1 MSILKNKKGDKSV
14 TVIEQNGVFYD
25 LNDPKIASES
35 TIQLIEEGEDI
46 GSLMGEK
53 VKGEI
58 RYDLP
63 IIPKKMFLPAL
74 NFKSHV
80 SESNSTRSANPY
92 FFTKFQNALV
102 PNGGNVVKPRGISR
116 FDYEGEIGIIIG
128 KKGKYLSPKEAQEYV
143 FGYTIVDDVSIRDY
157 QMNIDPSFGKDFV
170 MGKCADTALP
180 IGPWITTAD
189 SIDFDKCVIT
199 TYVNGEIRQN
209 GSVNDMIFSVG
220 ELISRISQI
229 VTLEPGDLIS
239 TGTPAGVAEHS
250 TRRFLSSGDVVE
262 IEVKGIGSLKHKII
276 DDTYTR

>member
-1 MSILKNKKGDKSV
+1 MNILKNKKMGKSV
-14 TVIEQNGVFYD
+14 TVIEQNGAFYD
-25 LNDPKIASES
+25 LKDTKIASEP
-35 TIQLIEEGEDI
+35 TVQLIEDGADL
-46 GSLMGEK
+46 GSLIGDK

-58 RYDLP
+58 TYDLP
-63 IIPKKMFLPAL
+63 VIPRKMFLPAL

-80 SESNSTRSANPY
+80 SESNSTKSANPY

-102 PNGGNVVKPRGISR
+102 PNGGSVVKPRGISR

-128 KKGKYLSPKEAQEYV
+128 KKGKYLSREEALEYV

-157 QMNIDPSFGKDFV
+157 QMNTDPSYGKDFV

-189 SIDFDKCVIT
+189 SINFNNCVIT
-199 TYVNGEIRQN
+199 TYVNGELRQN

-239 TGTPAGVAEHS
+239 TGTPSGVAEHS
-250 TRRFLSSGDVVE
+250 SRRFLSPGDVVE
-262 IEVKGIGSLKHKII
+262 IEVAGIGSLKHKII